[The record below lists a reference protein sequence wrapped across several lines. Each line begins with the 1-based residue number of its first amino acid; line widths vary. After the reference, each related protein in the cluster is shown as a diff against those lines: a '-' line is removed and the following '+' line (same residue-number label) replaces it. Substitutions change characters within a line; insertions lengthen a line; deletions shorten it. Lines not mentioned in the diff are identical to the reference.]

1 MDSSF
6 YIFESWSPVYLK
18 LSLKSLQMKRNYFF
32 SYHVTFMFENSLF
45 SKSREIS
52 LEIGRQGDCLQN
64 RESPCQKGRVD
75 SSDIETRQGFTNA
88 TEGFF
93 ILTAGHSC
101 ILHITSK
108 YITVH
113 IPIYHYKP
121 WFTEQIHPSKHS
133 HSKN

>member
-1 MDSSF
+1 MA
-6 YIFESWSPVYLK
+6 WSYPK
-18 LSLKSLQMKRNYFF
+18 LQLAGLILEGIKRN
-32 SYHVTFMFENSLF
+32 
-45 SKSREIS
+45 K
-52 LEIGRQGDCLQN
+52 
-64 RESPCQKGRVD
+64 
-75 SSDIETRQGFTNA
+75 ETRQGFTNA

-133 HSKN
+133 HFKNCQCRKLVVSSTLG

>member
-1 MDSSF
+1 MVVTSF
-6 YIFESWSPVYLK
+6 RPVEQANA
-18 LSLKSLQMKRNYFF
+18 SRRERN
-32 SYHVTFMFENSLF
+32 
-45 SKSREIS
+45 KEI
-52 LEIGRQGDCLQN
+52 
-64 RESPCQKGRVD
+64 
-75 SSDIETRQGFTNA
+75 RQGFTNA

-121 WFTEQIHPSKHS
+121 WFTEQIHPLKHS
-133 HSKN
+133 HFKN